1 METGET
7 FHNKKKMRFT
17 TLPDITGRVLY
28 ARENDM
34 AEEEIAKFL
43 KKRGYTIESFT
54 KSVNKQTAKDEA
66 MPEEKAEGDGGFWD
80 KVNGGLEYFNKA
92 GDSFMTNATF
102 GLSVPA
108 RSVGRWARKKLDSV
122 VSDDSQPE
130 SLPESMDAIQAEDK
144 KWADENPKA
153 AMATEIA
160 GGMAGGAGAAKA
172 LTTAAPALAPVA
184 GQTGRNLLK
193 GVTTGSGIGVAEGA
207 GVAAAKDENTL
218 KGMMIGGFGGAAGV
232 VAVPVAKWV
241 AKKLASPIQKLF
253 GKTPKK
259 ELTKAEIKGEQM
271 LEEVDQKDGITLVQ
285 KEMKLAEHKKLG
297 LGDEVMEVDLLGKK
311 GQNLA
316 GTIMR
321 HGDKVPDAAEKSL
334 VERAGRVR
342 QHIYNFL
349 QDATGGSR
357 VSLEETAAGLRKT
370 AKESSNPVY
379 DAAFYVGGKSG
390 GKMRT
395 VSDEGLNDLFKM
407 PEFKKA
413 YKRAIYLAKHDN
425 PPVKLAPIPTKE
437 ITLPSGKKKIVEA
450 GFPEGHEFPVYA
462 LDKVKKALGSKFGKN
477 AIFNPD
483 SNVQALAAD
492 IIGHKNTMLDIIGET
507 VPDYKEARRLYAGQM
522 ELKDA
527 TELGK
532 KLFDSGDSMDKL
544 FEFSTKLKTESE
556 KKAFRNAAFNVL
568 SKQIEASSGNPKGMA
583 QYFLNPQNMHKLSL
597 LIPDPE
603 ARGIFIRQNELLS
616 GFVDIKNKVLAGSQS
631 VEKLAADA
639 AEEEMNQGLR
649 AAANVAN
656 RNPAGLMLQAQ
667 EFGGGAR
674 RAARLDEAGSKM
686 YQQTSPK
693 IQADHED
700 SLITNKLLK
709 DQMRGKTLLESG
721 AAGGGASLM
730 NSLLQ

>member
-7 FHNKKKMRFT
+7 FHNRKKLKYT
-17 TLPDITGRVLY
+17 TLPDITRRVIE
-28 ARENDM
+28 ARQSGS
-34 AEEEIAKFL
+34 EEDVIKVFL
-43 KKRGYTIESFT
+43 RKRGYTPASFE
-54 KSVNKQTAKDEA
+54 KAVNKQSSKDELRPA
-66 MPEEKAEGDGGFWD
+66 EEQGGGFWD
-80 KVNGGLEYFNKA
+80 TVTDGLTYFNKA
-92 GDSFMTNATF
+92 TDSLMTGRTF
-102 GLSVPA
+102 GLSIPA
-108 RSVGRWARKKLDSV
+108 RALGRWAKKQARSL
-122 VSDDSQPE
+122 VSSTEAE
-130 SLPESMDAIQAEDK
+130 SLSESADAIQDEDTQ
-144 KWADENPKA
+144 WREENPNV
-153 AMATEIA
+153 AMATEVAGGIA
-160 GGMAGGAGAAKA
+160 GGMGAGKA
-172 LTTAAPALAPVA
+172 VTTAAPVLAPVA

-193 GVTTGSGIGVAEGA
+193 GAATYGGIGAVEG
-207 GVAAAKDENTL
+207 GGTSAAKDENVILGT
-218 KGMMIGGFGGAAGV
+218 GIGGVTGV
-232 VAVPVAKWV
+232 VGDLAVPVVKWV

-259 ELTKAEIKGEQM
+259 ELTKAEIKGGQM

-285 KEMKLAEHKKLG
+285 KEMKLAEYKKHG

-321 HGDKVPDAAEKSL
+321 HGDKVPDAAETAL
-334 VERAGRVR
+334 VKRAGGVR

-349 QDATGGSR
+349 QDATGGTR
-357 VSLEETAAGLRKT
+357 VSLKKTAAGLRKT

-379 DAAFYVGGKSG
+379 DTAFYVGGKSG
-390 GKMRT
+390 GKMKT

-413 YKRAIYLAKHDN
+413 YKRAIYLAKHDI
-425 PPVKLAPIPTKE
+425 PPVKLDPIPTKE

-462 LDKVKKALGSKFGKN
+462 LDKVKKALGSKFGRN
-477 AIFNPD
+477 SIFHPD
-483 SNVQALAAD
+483 SNVQALSAKMT
-492 IIGHKNTMLDIIGET
+492 GHKNTMLDIIGET
-507 VPDYKEARRLYAGQM
+507 VPEYKEARRLYAGQM

-527 TELGK
+527 TELGE
-532 KLFDSGDSMDKL
+532 KLFDSGDSMDKI

-568 SKQIEASSGNPKGMA
+568 SKKIEASSVNPKGMA
-583 QYFLNPQNMHKLSL
+583 QYFLNEQNMHKLQL

-616 GFVDIKNKVLAGSQS
+616 GFIDIKNKVLAGSQS

-693 IQADHED
+693 IQADHEA

-709 DQMRGKTLLESG
+709 EQMRGKTLLESG

>member
-1 METGET
+1 MQTGET
-7 FHNKKKMRFT
+7 FHNRKKLNNT
-17 TLPDITGRVLY
+17 TLPEITSTVLD
-28 ARENDM
+28 AR
-34 AEEEIAKFL
+34 ASGTPEETISEFL
-43 KKRGYTIESFT
+43 KQRGWTTERFT
-54 KSVNKQTAKDEA
+54 KAVNKQTAKDEA
-66 MPEEKAEGDGGFWD
+66 MPEEKAEEGGGFWD
-80 KVNGGLEYFNKA
+80 TVAGGLEYFNKA
-92 GDSFMTNATF
+92 SDSFLLGRTF

-108 RSVGRWARKKLDSV
+108 RAAGRYAKSKLVDDESISFSDAVDSV
-122 VSDDSQPE
+122 
-130 SLPESMDAIQAEDK
+130 QAEDK
-144 KWADENPKA
+144 EWSDANPNT

-160 GGMAGGAGAAKA
+160 GGMAGGADLVVKA
-172 LTTAAPALAPVA
+172 GPLAPVA
-184 GQTGRNLLK
+184 GQFGKNLVK
-193 GVTTGSGIGVAEGA
+193 GVTAQGVAGTAEGVGIA
-207 GVAAAKDENTL
+207 TAKDENAY
-218 KGMMIGGFGGAAGV
+218 MGGIAGAVGGVGGELIAPA
-232 VAVPVAKWV
+232 AKWI
-241 AKKLASPIQKLF
+241 AEKLASPIQKLF

-259 ELTKAEIKGEQM
+259 ELTTAEIKGEQM

-285 KEMKLAEHKKLG
+285 KETRLNEYDRLK

-321 HGDKVPDAAEKSL
+321 YGDKVPDAAEKSL

-413 YKRAIYLAKHDN
+413 YKRAIYLAKHDD

-568 SKQIEASSGNPKGMA
+568 SKQIEASSGNQKGMA